1 MIFIII
7 VLNKSMVT
15 KLNYHSLIKHR
26 QFNVW
31 NEAEDL
37 YQCFWK
43 NKDKFD
49 NGEYPENSPY
59 FDKTNKK
66 VIGKFENEGGGI
78 PLVEFVG
85 LRSKVCSYIK
95 DNNKGGKTAKG
106 IKKNV
111 VKKNVKQEDYVLGS
125 YEINKI
131 SAALM
136 TNATSMKMV

>member
-1 MIFIII
+1 M
-7 VLNKSMVT
+7 
-15 KLNYHSLIKHR
+15 
-26 QFNVW
+26 
-31 NEAEDL
+31 

-111 VKKNVKQEDYVLGS
+111 IKKNVKQEDYVLCS
-125 YEINKI
+125 YEISKI